1 MNIGQIRQVSTNFY
15 NNFYQDMLEFS
26 QMQNG
31 CQAIVITRALNDDL
45 QLENEIHRVVPI
57 ILNRI
62 NQLAAEVD
70 NFNNIQHNF
79 IIDNNRWVNFRDNAR
94 LFYRTMSVLSGF
106 LLVDQGQINIPFD
119 VQNNIFNHLGIDMML
134 NVENQNVNNNYQIN

>member
-1 MNIGQIRQVSTNFY
+1 MNAQQIRQIATNFY
-15 NNFYQDMLEFS
+15 NNFYQDMLDFS
-26 QMQNG
+26 QIQNG
-31 CQAIVITRALNDDL
+31 CQALVIVRVLSDEL
-45 QLENEIHRVVPI
+45 QLENDINRIVPI
-57 ILNRI
+57 ILNKI

-119 VQNNIFNHLGIDMML
+119 VQNNIFNQLGIDMML
-134 NVENQNVNNNYQIN
+134 NLENQNVNNNFEIN

>member
-1 MNIGQIRQVSTNFY
+1 
-15 NNFYQDMLEFS
+15 MLDFS
-26 QMQNG
+26 QIQNG
-31 CQAIVITRALNDDL
+31 CQALVIVRVLSDEL
-45 QLENEIHRVVPI
+45 QLENDINRIVPI
-57 ILNRI
+57 ILNKI

-119 VQNNIFNHLGIDMML
+119 VQNNIFNQLGIDMML
-134 NVENQNVNNNYQIN
+134 NLENQNVNNNFEIN